1 MPILK
6 NSKHS
11 STAVRRA
18 VVAVLGAA
26 GVGTC
31 LPMAT
36 ANAADESVLQEVVV
50 TGSILR
56 RTDLETPSPMTI
68 LTSEVL
74 EQRGINTIT
83 EAVQR
88 LSANNA
94 GTMTANWSSWG
105 FASGA
110 SAPALRGLTV
120 QATLSMADGLR
131 MAPYPLADDGQ
142 RNFVDLGSIPDA
154 IIDRVEVL
162 RDGASSTYGAD
173 AIAGVVNV
181 ITKKE
186 FQGLQIGGSYGDSQE
201 GGGAESRVDVLWGK
215 GDLAADGY
223 NFYIAGEYQSNE
235 VLWASDRGFPGNTA
249 DLQRTCNSSGS
260 CLPNHNWNGETDEL
274 VGVDID
280 PDTAGLQD
288 ASFNGLV
295 SIPGVTLVRPVLT
308 DTATSGSGRYAF
320 LNATAGCR
328 DFPSITIDPAQSPTS
343 PLITCEVNYR
353 GEFLQLEPDVERIG
367 AALRFTANVGENA
380 QFYAMANYYRIDTAS
395 QITPLG
401 FNGTPVVP
409 RLASVT
415 PYNVLLPVYVCPT
428 GFGTQSGLNTGCN
441 VSNGTLNPY
450 NPFAALG
457 QRAQVSLRSPFGRA
471 SDVSTSSTRLAVG
484 LDGGFGD
491 DWRYTTNFTASEVDQ
506 EYAQSNYFIPQRIMD
521 VVANG
526 TFNFADPY
534 ANSEEM
540 WDYIAPQNVRTNNS
554 KLWQLQ
560 ATIGK
565 DLVDLAGGP
574 LQAALGLAY
583 RDESIDAPSANPG
596 VLAPDGTPA
605 YDATPYDRYYS
616 VNAVGTSGSRDI
628 KSAFFEISAPIVES
642 LEVLA
647 SGRWD
652 DYSSGQ
658 DNFSPKV
665 GFKFSP
671 IDMVTLR
678 GTWSEGFRIPSF
690 SEAYGLPTT
699 GYVTRDVNCTTHAAF
714 CAAHGNN
721 PAYLEGY
728 NLGLTSTGDSE
739 LDPEESTSYTV
750 GLIFQPTSNLTLT
763 LDWWQITV
771 KNLITGITTTGA
783 VESQYY
789 SNNGVVTVP
798 GFTVVPGVPDQAFP
812 DALPILGFIQT
823 PYANQD
829 QQEVSGIDFGATMN
843 FQLGAVM
850 WTSSIETSYLQKF
863 ELTTDAGEVLKYAGT
878 LSPCNVTSCS
888 GAPEWRGNW
897 QNTFQFGDTALS
909 LTTYYTMGYTTN
921 SVDFGAD
928 PSDCESG
935 QGFGSTVSYVD
946 GTPFNCSTG
955 DQWNVD
961 MTVRHQLNENT
972 TVFVDILNVFDI
984 EAKYDPSAAYGL
996 YNYNPSWAGPN
1007 AVGRYFRLGAK
1018 YKF

>member
-1 MPILK
+1 
-6 NSKHS
+6 
-11 STAVRRA
+11 
-18 VVAVLGAA
+18 
-26 GVGTC
+26 
-31 LPMAT
+31 MAT

-105 FASGA
+105 FATGA

-120 QATLSMADGLR
+120 QATLSIADGLR

-186 FQGLQIGGSYGDSQE
+186 FQGLEIGGSYGDSQE
-201 GGGAESRVDVLWGK
+201 GGGAESRVDVIWGK

-223 NFYIAGEYQSNE
+223 NFYIAGEYQSND
-235 VLWASDRGFPGNTA
+235 VLWASDRGYPENTA
-249 DLQRTCNSSGS
+249 DLQSTCGSSGS
-260 CLPNHNWNGETDEL
+260 CLPNHNWNGVTSED
-274 VGVDID
+274 G
-280 PDTAGLQD
+280 A
-288 ASFNGLV
+288 FNGLV
-295 SIPGVTLVRPVLT
+295 SIPGVTLVRPVG
-308 DTATSGSGRYAF
+308 AGAASGGIPDDGLVDRYEF
-320 LNATAGCR
+320 LNPTAGCR
-328 DFPSITIDPAQSPTS
+328 NFPSITIDPAQSGTS
-343 PLITCEVNYR
+343 PLITCEVDYR
-353 GEFLQLEPDVERIG
+353 GEFLMLEPDVERIG
-367 AALRFTANVGENA
+367 AALRFTTNVGENA
-380 QFYAMANYYRIDTAS
+380 QFYAMANYYRIDTFSA
-395 QITPLG
+395 ITPLG
-401 FNGTPVVP
+401 FNGLPTPP
-409 RLASVT
+409 RPATLTS
-415 PYNVLLPVYVCPT
+415 YNVLLPVYVCST
-428 GFGTQSGLNTGCN
+428 GRGTQSGLNTGCDAT
-441 VSNGTLNPY
+441 NGTLNPY
-450 NPFAALG
+450 NPYAALG
-457 QRAQVSLRSPFGRA
+457 QRAQVSLRSPFGRTGEM
-471 SDVSTSSTRLAVG
+471 STQNTRLALG

-491 DWRYTTNFTASEVDQ
+491 GWTYGASFTASEVDQ
-506 EYAQSNYFIPQRIMD
+506 DYVQANYMIPQKIMD
-521 VVANG
+521 VVAQG
-526 TFNFADPY
+526 TFNFADPL
-534 ANSEEM
+534 ATPDEV
-540 WDYIAPQNVRTNNS
+540 WDYIAPDSVRNNNS

-565 DLVDLAGGP
+565 ELVDLPGGP

-583 RDESIDAPSANPG
+583 RDESIDAPSANPADDS
-596 VLAPDGTPA
+596 AP
-605 YDATPYDRYYS
+605 YSRYYS
-616 VNAVGTSGSRDI
+616 LNAVGTSGSRDV
-628 KSAFFEISAPIVES
+628 KSAFFEVSAPIVEQFE
-642 LEVLA
+642 LLA
-647 SGRWD
+647 SGRYD
-652 DYSSGQ
+652 EYSSGQ

-671 IDMVTLR
+671 VDMVTLR

-699 GYVTRDVNCTTHAAF
+699 GYVTRTVNCATYAAF
-714 CAAHGNN
+714 CAAHGGNTVYYTN
-721 PAYLEGY
+721 YA
-728 NLGLTSTGDSE
+728 LGLTQTGDPE

-750 GLIFQPTSNLTLT
+750 GLIFQPMSNLSLT

-771 KNLITGITTTGA
+771 KSLITGVTSTGEA
-783 VESQYY
+783 ENQYY
-789 SNNGVVTVP
+789 LNNGVVNIP
-798 GFTVVPGVPDQAFP
+798 GITVVPGVPDQAFP
-812 DALPILGFIQT
+812 NALPILGFIQSS
-823 PYANQD
+823 YANQD
-829 QQEVSGIDFGATMN
+829 EQEVNGIDFGATMN

-850 WTSSIETSYLQKF
+850 WTSSIEATHLIKY
-863 ELTTDAGEVLKYAGT
+863 ELKTDAGAVLKYEGT
-878 LSPCNVTSCS
+878 LSPCNITSCS

-897 QNTFQFGDTALS
+897 QNTFQFADTSVS
-909 LTTYYTMGYTTN
+909 LTTYYSMGYKTN

-928 PSDCESG
+928 PSGCESG
-935 QGFGSTVSYVD
+935 QNFGSTASYVD
-946 GTPFNCSTG
+946 GTPFNCTSD

-984 EAKYDPSAAYGL
+984 EADFDPSAAYGL

-1007 AVGRYFRLGAK
+1007 AMGRYFRLGAK